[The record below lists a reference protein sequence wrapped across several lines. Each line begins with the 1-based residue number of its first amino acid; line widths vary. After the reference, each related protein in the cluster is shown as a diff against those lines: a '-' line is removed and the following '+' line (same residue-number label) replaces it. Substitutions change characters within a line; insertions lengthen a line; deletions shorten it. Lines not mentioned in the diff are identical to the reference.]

1 MSKNNQTQQAF
12 VGVQLL
18 LNRTPTGRRSAVA
31 VRRAAHYVAYGQRG
45 KVAETAQLRGEW
57 VGEDGQRYSHEAV
70 LAWGKAGA
78 WAHQHTVHA
87 VLSVPRVRLG
97 AEDYRLAL
105 AADKEVSRTYR
116 LMVHED
122 TRYSH
127 AHALFFWDKRME
139 KEQFLQWQAEVKAV
153 LAERETAQIAAQ
165 ELAAGQAEEIG
176 QTRRQAWGLEI

>member
-1 MSKNNQTQQAF
+1 MSKHNHTKQPF
-12 VGVQLL
+12 LGVRLL

-31 VRRAAHYVAYGQRG
+31 VRQAAHYVAYGQRG

-78 WAHQHTVHA
+78 WEHRHTVHA
-87 VLSVPRVRLG
+87 VLSVPRVRLS
-97 AEDYRLAL
+97 ADDYRLAL
-105 AADKEVSRTYR
+105 AADEDVSRTYR

-165 ELAAGQAEEIG
+165 ELAAGQEEEIG
-176 QTRRQAWGLEI
+176 QTRRQAWELEF

>member
-1 MSKNNQTQQAF
+1 MSKHNHTKQPF
-12 VGVQLL
+12 LGVRLL

-31 VRRAAHYVAYGQRG
+31 VRQAAHYVAYGQRG

-78 WAHQHTVHA
+78 WEHRHTVHA
-87 VLSVPRVRLG
+87 VLSVPRVRLS
-97 AEDYRLAL
+97 ADDYRLAL
-105 AADKEVSRTYR
+105 AADETISAPYR

-165 ELAAGQAEEIG
+165 ELAAGQEEESG
-176 QTRRQAWGLEI
+176 QTRRQAWELEI

>member
-1 MSKNNQTQQAF
+1 MSKNSRSRRAY
-12 VGVQLL
+12 VGAQLH

-31 VRRAAHYVAYGQRG
+31 VRQAAHYVAYGQRG

-78 WAHQHTVHA
+78 WEHQYTVHA
-87 VLSVPRVRLG
+87 VLSVPRVRLS
-97 AEDYRLAL
+97 ADDYRLAL
-105 AADKEVSRTYR
+105 AADEEVSRTYR

-139 KEQFLQWQAEVKAV
+139 KEQFLQWQAEVRSV
-153 LAERETAQIAAQ
+153 LAERETAQIAVH
-165 ELAAGQAEEIG
+165 ELAAGQEEEIG